1 MEDRAVQHAHR
12 NENVMYRDDNLLKLA
27 KGEKCLLQISDDC
40 MGDEGS
46 TTVAAHS
53 NFMMHGK
60 AKGLKAEDCYSV
72 WACHNCHSIFDQG
85 GVFTRE
91 EKADLFSI
99 ALLRQVEEWRKIATT
114 PTLKPWKVETARNV
128 LDYLINQYRED
139 TNHG

>member
-1 MEDRAVQHAHR
+1 
-12 NENVMYRDDNLLKLA
+12 MYRDPNLLKLA

-72 WACHNCHSIFDQG
+72 WSCYKCHSIFDQG

-91 EKADLFSI
+91 EKANLFYE
-99 ALLRQVEEWRKIATT
+99 ALLRQIEEWRKIATT
-114 PTLKPWKVETARNV
+114 PTLKLWKVEAARNA

>member
-1 MEDRAVQHAHR
+1 
-12 NENVMYRDDNLLKLA
+12 MYRDPDLLKLA

-72 WACHNCHSIFDQG
+72 WSCYKCHSIFDQG
-85 GVFTRE
+85 GLFTRD
-91 EKADLFSI
+91 EKALMFYE
-99 ALLRQVEEWRKIATT
+99 ALLRQIEEWRKIATT
-114 PTLKPWKVETARNV
+114 PTLKLWKVEAARNA

>member
-1 MEDRAVQHAHR
+1 
-12 NENVMYRDDNLLKLA
+12 MYRDPDLLKLA

-72 WACHNCHSIFDQG
+72 WSCYKCHSIFDQG
-85 GVFTRE
+85 GYFTRE
-91 EKADLFSI
+91 EKADLFYE
-99 ALLRQVEEWRKIATT
+99 ALLRQIEEWRKIATT
-114 PTLKPWKVETARNV
+114 PTLKLWKVEAARNA

>member
-1 MEDRAVQHAHR
+1 
-12 NENVMYRDDNLLKLA
+12 MYRDPDLLKLA
-27 KGEKCLLQISDDC
+27 KGEKCLLQISDHC
-40 MGDEGS
+40 MGDQGD

-72 WACHNCHSIFDQG
+72 WACYYCHSVFDHG
-85 GVFTRE
+85 DVFTRE
-91 EKADLFSI
+91 EKANLFYE
-99 ALLRQVEEWRKIATT
+99 ALLRQIEEWRKIATT
-114 PTLKPWKVETARNV
+114 PTLKPWKVEAARNA

>member
-1 MEDRAVQHAHR
+1 
-12 NENVMYRDDNLLKLA
+12 MYRDPDLLKLA
-27 KGEKCLLQISDDC
+27 KGEKCLLQISDHC
-40 MGDEGS
+40 MGDQGD

-72 WACHNCHSIFDQG
+72 WSCYKCHSIFDQG

-91 EKADLFSI
+91 EKANLFYE
-99 ALLRQVEEWRKIATT
+99 ALLRQIEEWRKIATS
-114 PTLKPWKVETARNV
+114 PTLKLWKVEAARNA

>member
-1 MEDRAVQHAHR
+1 
-12 NENVMYRDDNLLKLA
+12 MYRDADLLKLA

-53 NFMMHGK
+53 NFMLHGK

-72 WACHNCHSIFDQG
+72 WACYKCHSIFDQG
-85 GVFTRE
+85 GLFTRE
-91 EKADLFSI
+91 EKGDLFSE

-114 PTLKPWKVETARNV
+114 PTLKPWKVEAARNA

>member
-1 MEDRAVQHAHR
+1 MLPDKT
-12 NENVMYRDDNLLKLA
+12 MYRDSDLLKLA
-27 KGEKCLLQISDDC
+27 KGEKCLLQIADDC
-40 MGDEGS
+40 LGDEGS

-72 WACHNCHSIFDQG
+72 WACYKCHSIFDQG

-91 EKADLFSI
+91 EKADLFYE
-99 ALLRQVEEWRKIATT
+99 ALLRQIEEWRKIATT
-114 PTLKPWKVETARNV
+114 PTLKPWKVEAARNA

-139 TNHG
+139 IKNG

>member
-1 MEDRAVQHAHR
+1 
-12 NENVMYRDDNLLKLA
+12 MYRDPDLLKLA
-27 KGEKCLLQISDDC
+27 KGEKCLLRISDDC

-72 WACHNCHSIFDQG
+72 WACYKCHSIFDQG
-85 GVFTRE
+85 GVFNRE
-91 EKADLFSI
+91 EKAYLFYE
-99 ALLRQVEEWRKIATT
+99 ALLRQIEEWRKIATT
-114 PTLKPWKVETARNV
+114 PTLKPWKVEAARNA

-139 TNHG
+139 TNAG

>member
-1 MEDRAVQHAHR
+1 
-12 NENVMYRDDNLLKLA
+12 MYRDPDLLKLA
-27 KGEKCLLQISDDC
+27 KGEKCLLQISDNC

-53 NFMMHGK
+53 NFMTHGK

-91 EKADLFSI
+91 EKADLFST

-114 PTLKPWKVETARNV
+114 PTLKFWKVETARNA

>member
-1 MEDRAVQHAHR
+1 
-12 NENVMYRDDNLLKLA
+12 MYRDPDLLKLA
-27 KGEKCLLQISDDC
+27 KGEKCLLQIADDC

-72 WACHNCHSIFDQG
+72 WSCYKCHSIFDQG
-85 GVFTRE
+85 GVFTRKQ
-91 EKADLFSI
+91 KADLFSE

-114 PTLKPWKVETARNV
+114 PTLKLWKVEAARNA